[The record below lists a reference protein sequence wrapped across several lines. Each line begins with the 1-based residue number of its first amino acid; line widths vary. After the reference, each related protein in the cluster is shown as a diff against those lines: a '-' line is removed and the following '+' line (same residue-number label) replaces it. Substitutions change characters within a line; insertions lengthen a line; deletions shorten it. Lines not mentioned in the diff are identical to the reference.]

1 MICCNYTERQIIT
14 VMQFTGFTRNE
25 SIDYLNAL
33 VDKDNKTIINMEQE
47 TKLLDQLIKSS
58 NSQSMTH

>member
-1 MICCNYTERQIIT
+1 MICCNYTEKQIIA
-14 VMQFTGFTRNE
+14 VMQFTGFSRNE

>member
-1 MICCNYTERQIIT
+1 
-14 VMQFTGFTRNE
+14 MQFTGFTRNE

-47 TKLLDQLIKSS
+47 TKLLDQFKSS

>member
-1 MICCNYTERQIIT
+1 
-14 VMQFTGFTRNE
+14 MQFTGFSRNE